1 MKLLTV
7 AVPCYNSE
15 SYMEH
20 CVESL
25 LPGGDE
31 VEIILV
37 DDGSK
42 DNTAVIADRLAAEH
56 PGIVKVIHKEN
67 GGHGSGVNAGIEH
80 ATGLYYKVVDSD
92 DWVDKEAY
100 PKLLAKLRE
109 FAGMEEKPDAIISN
123 YIYDKEGAK
132 NKKVMKYTSSLPQDR
147 IFGWNDVKN
156 MGLGH
161 YILMHSLMYR
171 TQVLRDCGLH
181 LPEHT
186 FYVDN
191 LFAFVPF
198 PYVKK
203 MYYMNVDFY
212 HYFIGRSDQS
222 VNESV
227 MISRIDQQ
235 IRVTKLMID
244 YLVAKKQELV
254 KNRRLYQYMR
264 NYLEIIM
271 TVSSVLLIRSG
282 MQEHLDKKK
291 ELWEYLKSKDKR
303 LYLWMRNGIMGGTMN
318 LPGKGGRKISVEG
331 YKICQKLF
339 GFN

>member
-1 MKLLTV
+1 
-7 AVPCYNSE
+7 
-15 SYMEH
+15 MEH

-132 NKKVMKYTSSLPQDR
+132 HKKVMKYTGSLPQDR

-222 VNESV
+222 VNETV

-235 IRVTKLMID
+235 IRVNQIMID
-244 YLVAKKQELV
+244 FMAGRNIKGK
-254 KNRRLYQYMR
+254 RLR
-264 NYLEIIM
+264 NYMTSYLDIIT
-271 TVSSVLLIRSG
+271 TVSSVLLLRSG
-282 MQEHLDKKK
+282 TEENFEKKQ
-291 ELWEYLKSKDKR
+291 ELWQYLKRADLR
-303 LYLWMRNGIMGGTMN
+303 LYYKLRHSLLGRTMN
-318 LPGKGGRKISVEG
+318 LPGKGGRKVSVAA
-331 YKICQKLF
+331 YRLTQKFF

>member
-1 MKLLTV
+1 
-7 AVPCYNSE
+7 
-15 SYMEH
+15 MEH

-132 NKKVMKYTSSLPQDR
+132 HKKVMKYTSSLPQDR

-282 MQEHLDKKK
+282 TQEHLDKKK

-318 LPGKGGRKISVEG
+318 LPGRGGRKISVEG

>member
-1 MKLLTV
+1 
-7 AVPCYNSE
+7 
-15 SYMEH
+15 MEN
-20 CVESL
+20 CVNSL

-31 VEIILV
+31 VEIILIN
-37 DDGSK
+37 DGSK
-42 DNTAVIADRLAAEH
+42 DSTPQIADRLAAEH

-92 DWVDKEAY
+92 DWVDAEAY

-109 FAGMEEKPDAIISN
+109 FAAMEEKPDAVISN

-132 NKKVMKYTSSLPQDR
+132 HKKVMKYTKSLPQNR
-147 IFGWNDVKN
+147 IFGWDDVKN

-203 MYYMNVDFY
+203 MYYMDLDFY

-222 VNESV
+222 VNETV

-235 IRVTKLMID
+235 IRVNKIMID
-244 YLVAKKQELV
+244 TMAGRKIANK
-254 KNRRLYQYMR
+254 RLRQYMIS
-264 NYLEIIM
+264 YLDII
-271 TVSSVLLIRSG
+271 TTISSVMLLRSG
-282 MQEHLDKKK
+282 TEENLEKKK
-291 ELWEYLKSKDKR
+291 ELWQYLKSKDTG
-303 LYLWMRNGIMGGTMN
+303 LYLKLRHGIFGRTMN
-318 LPGKGGRKISVEG
+318 LPGKGGRKLSVAA
-331 YKICQKLF
+331 YRITQKF
-339 GFN
+339 YGFN